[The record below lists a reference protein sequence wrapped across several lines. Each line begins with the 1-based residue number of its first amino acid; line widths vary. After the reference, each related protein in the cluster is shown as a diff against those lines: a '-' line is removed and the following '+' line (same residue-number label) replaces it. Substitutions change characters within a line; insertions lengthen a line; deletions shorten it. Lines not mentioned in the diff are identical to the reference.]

1 VRLGRV
7 ADVRVRDL
15 PISIPRE
22 SVSRYLDVSADVNGR
37 GLDSVAGELED
48 RLRSS
53 AFPLEYH
60 AEVLTHTTSSEI
72 NLGLIIGSAIAVLI
86 AAFLLVQ
93 AGLRGWTTAVLVFAT
108 LPVALSGGAVAGF
121 VAGEFSLGSLVGF
134 LGLFGIAARHGLLV
148 IRHMQDLE
156 RYEAEAF
163 GPALVARGARERL
176 APTLAS
182 VIGLA
187 VVALVFVVLGPRP
200 GLEVVNPMAIVLL
213 GGLVTT
219 ALASLFVLP
228 TLYLRFGGRQPTLS
242 PEEELMHRWA
252 GIEPAPA
259 GAPAGDG
266 VEAVPVDGEA
276 ATPRQPISGTAAAGD
291 EVKDVP
297 DD

>member
-1 VRLGRV
+1 
-7 ADVRVRDL
+7 VRDL

-60 AEVLTHTTSSEI
+60 AEVLTSTTSSEI
-72 NLGLIIGSAIAVLI
+72 NLGLIIGSAIAVLVG
-86 AAFLLVQ
+86 AFLLIQ
-93 AGLRGWTTAVLVFAT
+93 AALRGWTTAVLVFAT

-121 VAGEFSLGSLVGF
+121 VAGEFSLGSLVG
-134 LGLFGIAARHGLLV
+134 LLALFGLAARHGLLV

-182 VIGLA
+182 LIGLA
-187 VVALVFVVLGPRP
+187 AVALVFVVLGPRP

-219 ALASLFVLP
+219 ALVSLFMLP

-252 GIEPAPA
+252 GIEPTPA
-259 GAPAGDG
+259 GAPAGG
-266 VEAVPVDGEA
+266 GIEAVPVDAESA
-276 ATPRQPISGTAAAGD
+276 PRRPISGTAAAAD
-291 EVKDVP
+291 ESRDVP